1 MLLVLDQREWLCSI
15 SKKAD
20 FGFSFSSDCWFRTER
35 VNGKKVVEPMGLSL
49 RWQKI
54 AKLHNKKSIWKRKI
68 KNTMLTLWIW
78 YCKEE
83 MKQSGIAYISLEW
96 ILKGGREFFIFFSF
110 SLEWMGLC
118 LVEMLHLLLTVTV
131 CLAKLFLSAY
141 FTIKLIFVTVGAK
154 NLSLCVGLK
163 VSFFNNNASEE
174 KKAWGKAP

>member
-1 MLLVLDQREWLCSI
+1 MLLVLDQRERLCSV
-15 SKKAD
+15 SEEAD
-20 FGFSFSSDCWFRTER
+20 FGFSFSSNCWFRTECA
-35 VNGKKVVEPMGLSL
+35 NCKKVAEPMSLSF

-54 AKLHNKKSIWKRKI
+54 AKLHNRKSIWKRKI
-68 KNTMLTLWIW
+68 KNAMLTLWIR
-78 YCKEE
+78 YYKEE
-83 MKQSGIAYISLEW
+83 TEQSRIADVSLEW